1 MRRYAAA
8 FVLLLCALAPL
19 SRAQPGSVI
28 AGRVVAADT
37 GDPLR
42 NALVTVTTPRDL
54 PPVVTDANGLFSV
67 AAPPEG
73 VSVSIAK
80 AGYAKTTV
88 TLQAAAEAVVV
99 RLFRGAVISG
109 AVMDDKGDP
118 VIGVSV
124 IVEAVPVKGQSAAVV
139 AAPLTDDLG
148 EYRASGLEASQVT
161 VSIFASPTAIRMM
174 AGRGGVTIQVGG
186 RGDPQQ
192 RVYFPGVP
200 NLGQAAALSLQ
211 PGDDKTGVNFT
222 VSTAA
227 LMFGRDT
234 VLREERQEP
243 ERTAAVI
250 SGRVLRPGGRALVG
264 AIVRLIP
271 SLSTFA
277 PPKLAFTDGQGAY
290 RFVIPEAAAGTYR
303 VAANGPGYLGAEY
316 GQRRASDP
324 GEEITVAAGDRRD
337 RVDLTLQRPGT
348 IAGRLFDE
356 NGEPVEGVA
365 LQAAQVRY
373 VDGRRRLV
381 ESALR
386 MRPTD
391 EQGRYRIFG
400 LEPGEYFVSA
410 AVGQVEMFL
419 PLAELPGYGTTY
431 FPGTPNPAEA
441 QRVTVG
447 RSQDVAGIDFA
458 IARVK
463 TARLSGR
470 AIDSKGDPITGG
482 IALMVSQRS
491 GSVATRQ
498 MGARIEPDGRFEF
511 PNLAPGEYVLQ
522 ASRHRS
528 SGWNEGESFSQFVTI
543 TGVDVTD
550 VQIRTSAGST
560 VSGHVTLEGGGT
572 FSPGQVQLSAAPVDP
587 DLSPMIGGGA
597 ARAVPDEDMEFQ
609 FAGLS
614 GPRRLRVTRVPPGW
628 TLQAIL
634 LNGIDVTDTPL
645 PFGKADQ
652 SLTDVDVVLSHH
664 VTTVTGQVNA
674 RGRASAG
681 SSILFFSADRQA
693 WYPQSRFFKRTISA
707 SDGTFTVE
715 GLPPGEYLAAALD
728 AVPGGRDG
736 DDWQDPDYLETLMA
750 RARRSTLSEGAH
762 LSLTLTV
769 QAR

>member
-19 SRAQPGSVI
+19 GRAQPGGVI

-54 PPVVTDANGLFSV
+54 PPVLTDANGLFSI
-67 AAPPEG
+67 AAPSEG
-73 VSVSIAK
+73 GTVSVAK

-88 TLQAAAEAVVV
+88 TLQAPAEAVVLK
-99 RLFRGAVISG
+99 LFRGAVLSG

-124 IVEAVPVKGQSAAVV
+124 IVEAVPVKGQSAAVL

-148 EYRASGLEASQVT
+148 EYRASGLEAGQVT
-161 VSIFASPTAIRMM
+161 VSIFASPTSIRMIS
-174 AGRGGVTIQVGG
+174 GSRGVTIQVGG
-186 RGDPQQ
+186 PGDPAQ
-192 RVYFPGVP
+192 RVYFPGVL
-200 NLGQAAALSLQ
+200 NVGQAATLSLQ
-211 PGDDKTGVNFT
+211 PGDDKTGVDFT
-222 VSTAA
+222 VGTVA
-227 LMFGRDT
+227 LLFNRGA
-234 VLREERQEP
+234 VVREERQEP
-243 ERTAAVI
+243 ERSAAVI
-250 SGRVLRPGGRALVG
+250 SGRVLRPGGRPLAG

-271 SLSTFA
+271 ALSTLA

-290 RFVIPEAAAGTYR
+290 RFVIPEAAAGSYR
-303 VAANGPGYLGAEY
+303 VAANGPGYLGTEY

-324 GEEITVAAGDRRD
+324 GEEITVAAGDTRD

-365 LQAAQVRY
+365 VQAAQVRY

-381 ESALR
+381 ESAPR
-386 MRPTD
+386 TRPTD
-391 EQGRYRIFG
+391 DQGRYRIFG
-400 LEPGEYFVSA
+400 LQPGEYFVSA
-410 AVGQVEMFL
+410 AVGQVETFQ

-482 IALMVSQRS
+482 IALMASRRS
-491 GSVATRQ
+491 GTVATRQ

-543 TGVDVTD
+543 TGVDVSD
-550 VQIRTSAGST
+550 VQIRTSTGST

-572 FSPGQVQLSAAPVDP
+572 FSPGQIQLSAAPVDP

-597 ARAVPDEDMEFQ
+597 ARAVPDEDLEFQ

-614 GPRRLRVTRVPPGW
+614 GPRRLTVNRVPPGW

-652 SLTDVDVVLSHH
+652 SLSDVDVVLSHH
-664 VTTVTGQVNA
+664 VTRLTGQVNA
-674 RGRASAG
+674 RGRPSAG
-681 SSILFFSADRQA
+681 SSILLFSADRQA
-693 WYPQSRFFKRTISA
+693 WYPQSRFFKRAISA
-707 SDGTFTVE
+707 SDGAFSVE

-750 RARRSTLSEGAH
+750 RARRITLSEGAH